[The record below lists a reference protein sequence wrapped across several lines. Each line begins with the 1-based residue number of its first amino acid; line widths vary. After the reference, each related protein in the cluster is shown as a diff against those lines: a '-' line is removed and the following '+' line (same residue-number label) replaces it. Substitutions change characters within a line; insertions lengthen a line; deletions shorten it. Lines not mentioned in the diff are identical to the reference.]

1 MAVNLKDLKIKKDAP
16 SIFQQANQ
24 NLEQVAT
31 DGLKIGMQGLQWVG
45 DRMEDIDKSVNLRNI
60 AGIPSEQDYKSAGM
74 APPPEPKWQSDILDY
89 SVHDARG
96 HLAGGVGNVAS
107 AGSKLLGADPQTSE
121 KINDAAE
128 FLAQI
133 IIPQTADLALGAG
146 YYKRILSKSPE
157 LARLAI
163 KAGDSM
169 NTKAWQ
175 HVVDLI
181 NPQSQLAIAGIP
193 GATSRSITDIAKV
206 GNISPTVLKINK
218 ETAAVGG
225 GLATRTA
232 KTAAVS
238 NRAAGVDI
246 AHDYYLRNLKGD
258 DLARYTELAGSK
270 SRAADY
276 RTVESLTEAMIKQG
290 LSPHHMDE
298 AAQFAKTMAGR
309 TDTDNLMRGLNNLD
323 IFPGNHPRN
332 FMGMYN
338 DNTAA
343 IQQSLTV
350 QLHQLLGGDKTL
362 REIKDFLK
370 NTKFKDVIKGTELD
384 PKLLADKPDWVIK
397 GMLSQLDPSAARNW
411 KGFFKGTKLD
421 GQGLGYLKGRINLPK
436 GLFSSEHNQMH
447 KKIINKLPSTLDIE
461 NLIKSGKWQ
470 TLSTDDTLRYLAK
483 NQLHKQ
489 NVAMNV
495 NSLRLKQIQKAMGTT
510 NGDPNDWT
518 DVIAY
523 MAKNPLKSSMSGWYK
538 RVSKGGDDIY
548 KQLGLSQQDLI
559 RDLDPKQAELV
570 AKVFGMEQVPQTTG
584 KIRAFLSKTGLQQK
598 LKIGN

>member
-1 MAVNLKDLKIKKDAP
+1 MPENYLTDNLLIDT
-16 SIFQQANQ
+16 ANQ
-24 NLEQVAT
+24 SAEALVNVGLE
-31 DGLKIGMQGLQWVG
+31 GLKIA
-45 DRMEDIDKSVNLRNI
+45 DKSVRAIDNAVSLRSLGGVFTKHLPEHKVLDTSYGDI
-60 AGIPSEQDYKSAGM
+60 RSAGVEKVREWNKTAGFVADVVAPNVVDLAFGAGKITKGLKGIKHGIRLTPSLLKM
-74 APPPEPKWQSDILDY
+74 ARNNVDNLLSPKL
-89 SVHDARG
+89 VT
-96 HLAGGVGNVAS
+96 AGG
-107 AGSKLLGADPQTSE
+107 P
-121 KINDAAE
+121 
-128 FLAQI
+128 
-133 IIPQTADLALGAG
+133 ALP
-146 YYKRILSKSPE
+146 S
-157 LARLAI
+157 RLAI
-163 KAGDSM
+163 STAEQF
-169 NTKAWQ
+169 TKA
-175 HVVDLI
+175 
-181 NPQSQLAIAGIP
+181 NPLMIKGTKEV
-193 GATSRSITDIAKV
+193 ATEIAKS
-206 GNISPTVLKINK
+206 GEARRL
-218 ETAAVGG
+218 AAS
-225 GLATRTA
+225 
-232 KTAAVS
+232 VS

-290 LSPHHMDE
+290 FSPHHMDE

-309 TDTDNLMRGLNNLD
+309 TDTDDLMRGLNNLD

-370 NTKFKDVIKGTELD
+370 NTKFKDVIPGSELSPELFAKFKKGHIPREIQ
-384 PKLLADKPDWVIK
+384 KLEYAQLKPT
-397 GMLSQLDPSAARNW
+397 ATRNW
-411 KGFFKGTKLD
+411 KEFFKGTKLD
-421 GQGLGYLKGRINLPK
+421 GQGLGALKGKVNLPK

-470 TLSTDDTLRYLAK
+470 TLSTDDALRYLAK

-495 NSLRLKQIQKAMGTT
+495 NSLRLKQIQTAMGKG

-523 MAKNPLKSSMSGWYK
+523 MAKNPQKSAMSGWYK

-548 KQLGLSQQDLI
+548 KQLGRSQQDLI
-559 RDLDPKQAELV
+559 RDLDPKRAELV
-570 AKVFGMEQVPQTTG
+570 AKVFGMEQVPQSSG
-584 KIRAFLSKTGLQQK
+584 KIRALLSQIGLEKTLS
-598 LKIGN
+598 IANN